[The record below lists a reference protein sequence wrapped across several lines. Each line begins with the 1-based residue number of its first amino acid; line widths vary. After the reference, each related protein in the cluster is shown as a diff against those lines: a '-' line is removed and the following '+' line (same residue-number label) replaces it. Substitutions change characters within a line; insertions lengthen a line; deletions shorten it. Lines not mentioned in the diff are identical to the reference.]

1 MRLFALQVKHQ
12 YRIAPSSATLDGK
25 NNFPLLLGGRKDYF
39 IPKTSDDIGPTS
51 PLLDRTKCPSKAERN
66 DQIIASLMLNGEK
79 PDHQIAKKN
88 HLEVLTRADI
98 DAELR
103 KMLYMTPDEAAYVA
117 AEAVKEAEAA
127 ITVAEQAT
135 KEAEDAERE
144 ADAAR
149 AFAEASSLALKRRK
163 IQW

>member
-1 MRLFALQVKHQ
+1 MATPDVKE
-12 YRIAPSSATLDGK
+12 
-25 NNFPLLLGGRKDYF
+25 NNSPLLLDDRKDSS
-39 IPKTSDDIGPTS
+39 IPKMNVGPTS
-51 PLLDRTKCPSKAERN
+51 PLLEGINFPSQAGRN
-66 DQIIASLMLNGEK
+66 GQINASFLLKGEE
-79 PDHQIAKKN
+79 PDSQIAKKN

-103 KMLYMTPDEAAYVA
+103 KMIGMTPEEAAYVA
-117 AEAVKEAEAA
+117 AQAVKEAEAA
-127 ITVAEQAT
+127 MAEAEQAT

-163 IQW
+163 IRR